1 MLKCLRK
8 KGGFTL
14 IEMLMVILIIGF
26 LVGILAIRASDVG
39 ADAKKK
45 AVAADLKSLKS
56 AVEIYY
62 VEYSQFPAEGSLES
76 ALVEASPRLIDEV
89 PTDPYGSGDY
99 GYKLTNPYYAVYSV
113 GPDGTGT
120 VTVAITANGT
130 VSAGG
135 DNLWVSNCANGNHSF
150 D

>member
-1 MLKCLRK
+1 MKIKR

-14 IEMLMVILIIGF
+14 IEMLVVILIVGF
-26 LVGILAIRASDVG
+26 LIGILAIRASDVG

-62 VEYSQFPAEGSLES
+62 VEYSQFPIVGSLES
-76 ALVEASPRLIDEV
+76 ALVEATPRLIDEV

-99 GYKLTNPYYAVYSV
+99 GYKLTNLYYVIYSV
-113 GPDGTGT
+113 GPDGAAGT
-120 VTVAITANGT
+120 IAVAATNNGT
-130 VSAGG
+130 VSNGG
-135 DNLWVSNCANGNHSF
+135 DNLWVSNCANENHNF